1 MCPPPICSL
10 SSVSISLCSMT
21 QSLSGSGQTFCSLR
35 GLSGPPP
42 SAVCAPEME
51 AETEVYGGK
60 EGEEGGGGKWEGGG
74 RESGSLR
81 EEGDGD

>member
-35 GLSGPPP
+35 GLSGPLP
-42 SAVCAPEME
+42 SAVRAPEME
-51 AETEVYGGK
+51 PEMEVYREK
-60 EGEEGGGGKWEGGG
+60 REGERDRVRMGWMWHK
-74 RESGSLR
+74 
-81 EEGDGD
+81 GDI

>member
-42 SAVCAPEME
+42 SAVHAPEME
-51 AETEVYGGK
+51 AEMEVYGRGEGRGEKGK
-60 EGEEGGGGKWEGGG
+60 LLNKSE
-74 RESGSLR
+74 
-81 EEGDGD
+81 